1 MPRHIE
7 DDPSGDESSE
17 NDHDG
22 GSEDDESE
30 NASGSSQQYESEE
43 GSEEGDEEDDEE
55 EEGGSDEEDED
66 DEEEDEEDDEE
77 DEEEEDSDEES
88 GEESEKFQDE
98 DQFQHNSN
106 IAVSDRDVEKGM
118 YGDDPL
124 RSPQDENANR
134 KKKIMILGAV
144 FVFLLIIGIVLGA
157 VVFKK
162 DDDKATPAA
171 MAAPV
176 APTASPVTMSPVPTN
191 TPSVG
196 PTPLPNEFILDVV
209 ADTFVQVGTSTSQAT
224 SETLLVQNG
233 RFTELH
239 TVQLPS
245 CYSSIVTNSH
255 VPFFASSYYYYYY
268 YYYRQWG

>member
-77 DEEEEDSDEES
+77 DEEEDSDEES

-124 RSPQDENANR
+124 RSPQDENASR

-255 VPFFASSYYYYYY
+255 VPFFASYYYY